1 MSRTAIAR
9 VIYPVHNLLS
19 EGRLSSWYISLD
31 IHSQLEQTLL
41 SSSWHISAFLSLN
54 LMYRYLKKFKDPI
67 QESSLP
73 HLFLRFLF
81 FFTFYILYQMI
92 DILFYCNMNLSDDNI
107 SFKHLGG
114 ADEKTNVCLKTTWI
128 YDIKLAKW

>member
-41 SSSWHISAFLSLN
+41 SSSGLTF
-54 LMYRYLKKFKDPI
+54 FV
-67 QESSLP
+67 
-73 HLFLRFLF
+73 LF
-81 FFTFYILYQMI
+81 
-92 DILFYCNMNLSDDNI
+92 DILRQ
-107 SFKHLGG
+107 
-114 ADEKTNVCLKTTWI
+114 
-128 YDIKLAKW
+128 